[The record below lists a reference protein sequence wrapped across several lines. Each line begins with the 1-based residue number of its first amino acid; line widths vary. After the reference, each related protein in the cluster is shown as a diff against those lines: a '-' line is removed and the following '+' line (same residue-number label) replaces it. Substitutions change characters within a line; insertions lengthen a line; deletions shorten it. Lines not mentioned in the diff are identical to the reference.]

1 MVSPISLDLSY
12 IDAQDEKKRSD
23 VDAIKLIEIDINN
36 ANDMFKEAEL
46 INEACDHFNII
57 SSNDTEARTYSWSR
71 IGCMISYIREKH
83 KEACKKNSKGTPTWA
98 SFSAEYFETKIG
110 KRRVEQCQLLY
121 RYEMEA
127 NNITKIYYLGIDRVV
142 YLLNAL
148 YSTNTP
154 GLMKKLLEQ
163 FDIDLKRKD
172 MSSQELAALG
182 KKIDDLTKYLNT
194 KNSVGE
200 IVYDKDLMFR
210 AIKVGCIFGD
220 SDYKYIQSLGSQEEI
235 NKYLKRC
242 IANKSSA
249 RGDIKSHS
257 SNESMICILSKV
269 IESVYYYNDKSVN
282 IPSYLSTEMIA
293 EAIDKLKYLKNQIT
307 NGASDGN

>member
-1 MVSPISLDLSY
+1 
-12 IDAQDEKKRSD
+12 
-23 VDAIKLIEIDINN
+23 
-36 ANDMFKEAEL
+36 
-46 INEACDHFNII
+46 
-57 SSNDTEARTYSWSR
+57 
-71 IGCMISYIREKH
+71 
-83 KEACKKNSKGTPTWA
+83 
-98 SFSAEYFETKIG
+98 
-110 KRRVEQCQLLY
+110 
-121 RYEMEA
+121 MEA

>member
-1 MVSPISLDLSY
+1 MVSPIRLDLSY
-12 IDAQDEKKRSD
+12 IDSQDEKKKND
-23 VDAIKLIEIDINN
+23 INAIKLIEIDINN

-46 INEACDHFNII
+46 INEACAHFNVI
-57 SSNDTEARTYSWSR
+57 SANDTEARTYSWSR

-83 KEACKKNSKGTPTWA
+83 KDDCSKNKDVPCWA
-98 SFSAEYFETKIG
+98 NFSAKYFELKIG

-121 RYEMEA
+121 HYEIEVS
-127 NNITKIYYLGIDRVV
+127 NITKIYYLGIDRVV

-148 YSTNTP
+148 YSTNNP
-154 GLMKKLLEQ
+154 GQMKKLLEQ

-172 MSSQELAALG
+172 RSSQELAALG

-200 IVYDKDLMFR
+200 VSYDQDLMFR
-210 AIKVGCIFGD
+210 AIKVGCIFD
-220 SDYKYIQSLGSQEEI
+220 CSDYEYIQNLGSQDAI
-235 NKYLKRC
+235 NKYLVRC

-249 RGDIKSHS
+249 RGDITSHR

-269 IESVYYYNDKSVN
+269 IESVYFYNDKSVK
-282 IPSYLSTEMIA
+282 IPSYLSVEMVV
-293 EAIDKLKYLKNQIT
+293 EAIDKLEYLKNQIT
-307 NGASDGN
+307 NGANNGN